1 MPINKIFIF
10 LGVTRGGIGSHT
22 ACMPKLLTPE
32 FLQKH
37 KKGRGTEA
45 SQELPET
52 QFRACIL
59 SSLLLILNARPA
71 VWSVRHRVLSGK
83 LSVWWG
89 GVDQITAKQLLLVP
103 GEGLEKIVGPT
114 GGLQPVANVLPA
126 GLRAVETLTGQQFD
140 KAVSF
145 CGLAFF

>member
-1 MPINKIFIF
+1 MPGQPCGRYGTGFF
-10 LGVTRGGIGSHT
+10 L
-22 ACMPKLLTPE
+22 E
-32 FLQKH
+32 N
-37 KKGRGTEA
+37 
-45 SQELPET
+45 
-52 QFRACIL
+52 
-59 SSLLLILNARPA
+59 SLF
-71 VWSVRHRVLSGK
+71 G
-83 LSVWWG
+83 G